1 MSKRFGGY
9 LAIDEV
15 SVEVPAGALYG
26 LIGPNGAGKSTLFAV
41 ISGFEKPDHGTL
53 RFADTELSRLPVPA
67 RVRLGLGRTFQ
78 VPREF
83 PHLTVRQN
91 LMVAAPDQPGE
102 ALLPLFLR
110 PAVWRRAEA
119 DAMRRADEL
128 LTFLRLEAVADLP
141 AGRLSGGQK
150 KLLELGRVLM
160 LKPKLVLL
168 DEPFAGVN
176 PTMVEE
182 ISTRIRELHRR
193 GIGFFVIEHNL
204 QALRDLAERIYV
216 MDRGR
221 IIAFGPGREVLAD
234 PAVREAYMGGVL

>member
-1 MSKRFGGY
+1 
-9 LAIDEV
+9 
-15 SVEVPAGALYG
+15 
-26 LIGPNGAGKSTLFAV
+26 
-41 ISGFEKPDHGTL
+41 
-53 RFADTELSRLPVPA
+53 
-67 RVRLGLGRTFQ
+67 
-78 VPREF
+78 
-83 PHLTVRQN
+83 
-91 LMVAAPDQPGE
+91 PGE

-160 LKPKLVLL
+160 LEPKLVLL